1 MHSAFIQRIMRKPGA
16 LPWFTHNLDFND
28 STGVVLSGI
37 SICYRWGLGHNIF
50 MVVFGRYSVKKNVFN
65 LFVSSKGIMPL
76 NWSIHQLL
84 SMHQDELRAHPLQL
98 VGLLLEICERFI
110 DLQTQEMNR
119 RHLQVARRLGVSHDD
134 WLGGWHID
142 PANEPDMS
150 RFIYIAYDW
159 TSWLIR
165 SCRDLIS
172 IGEQFV
178 KLADKIDTRYG
189 SQQDMVMLLSLAV
202 REVQDVINR
211 AEMDLHMLDHLER
224 VVSSHFES
232 YNNLLAREE
241 SKHGAAIS
249 EASKNVAEASWQDSR
264 SMKTVS
270 YLTMAFLPTTFVS
283 AIFSTTVFDFQNW
296 TTREVVSP
304 GWWVLLLTSGLV
316 TVLTLSIW
324 FVYQQR
330 ERERIKRELREK

>member
-1 MHSAFIQRIMRKPGA
+1 MASENTARPGGWNSQGLQFAQPGHDLHLHILDDKGAHEQPFDPLDTESANKDLATAKNDPVIQLIEGRNSPAIGFRTTQEFVQSRCAAWGMHSAFIQRIMRKPGA

-172 IGEQFV
+172 IASN
-178 KLADKIDTRYG
+178 LLSLPTTSI
-189 SQQDMVMLLSLAV
+189 QDMVL
-202 REVQDVINR
+202 
-211 AEMDLHMLDHLER
+211 
-224 VVSSHFES
+224 
-232 YNNLLAREE
+232 
-241 SKHGAAIS
+241 K
-249 EASKNVAEASWQDSR
+249 
-264 SMKTVS
+264 
-270 YLTMAFLPTTFVS
+270 
-283 AIFSTTVFDFQNW
+283 
-296 TTREVVSP
+296 
-304 GWWVLLLTSGLV
+304 
-316 TVLTLSIW
+316 IW
-324 FVYQQR
+324 GCC
-330 ERERIKRELREK
+330 

>member
-1 MHSAFIQRIMRKPGA
+1 MG
-16 LPWFTHNLDFND
+16 
-28 STGVVLSGI
+28 
-37 SICYRWGLGHNIF
+37 
-50 MVVFGRYSVKKNVFN
+50 
-65 LFVSSKGIMPL
+65 
-76 NWSIHQLL
+76 
-84 SMHQDELRAHPLQL
+84 
-98 VGLLLEICERFI
+98 
-110 DLQTQEMNR
+110 
-119 RHLQVARRLGVSHDD
+119 
-134 WLGGWHID
+134 
-142 PANEPDMS
+142 
-150 RFIYIAYDW
+150 
-159 TSWLIR
+159 
-165 SCRDLIS
+165 
-172 IGEQFV
+172 
-178 KLADKIDTRYG
+178 
-189 SQQDMVMLLSLAV
+189 MLLSLAV

-211 AEMDLHMLDHLER
+211 AEMDLHMLDHLEW